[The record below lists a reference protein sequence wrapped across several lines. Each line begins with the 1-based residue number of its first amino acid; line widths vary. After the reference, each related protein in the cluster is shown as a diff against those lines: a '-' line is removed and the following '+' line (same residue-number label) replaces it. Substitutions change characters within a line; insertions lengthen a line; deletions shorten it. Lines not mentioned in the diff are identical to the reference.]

1 MTGWGD
7 SLSGTAKEVTS
18 NLQEDTLQRPLSGI
32 CSAAVAYGY
41 CQERTTLTAGG
52 HMVQ

>member
-7 SLSGTAKEVTS
+7 SLSGAAKQVKS
-18 NLQEDTLQRPLSGI
+18 NLREDALRRPLSGI

-41 CQERTTLTAGG
+41 CQERTTLAAGG